1 MGPPT
6 PSMNKACTKPRF
18 RVRSL
23 VAKSLRLATYLGVV
37 VVGLS
42 LVGVRAVHAKTKK
55 AAFALGEPLGNL
67 DVASGGGNTLTINGQ
82 RLHLSAAH
90 VDASVTAVLD
100 RIQKG
105 CETHADGLADDLGA
119 LDRSFASS
127 TPSTRGFPGI
137 AMLRDEREGR
147 GVVACFATGEDTTRA
162 GVAQRLARF
171 SKTSDLADIGGIRY
185 VAVHADPEGGSKVVS
200 TWSDD
205 RLAIDALFP
214 DDGDAA
220 GDDPIA
226 APRPAS
232 ARRLLSARV
241 EPAPY
246 GAFVYA
252 STESPEGAIK
262 SYETALVARG
272 FRPMPSTNPL
282 ARAYQGNLVDVLVT
296 ATGGTE
302 GTSLSVIES
311 HYARAQAQG
320 ATR

>member
-1 MGPPT
+1 
-6 PSMNKACTKPRF
+6 MNNL
-18 RVRSL
+18 RSIA
-23 VAKSLRLATYLGVV
+23 VKSLRLATYLGVV
-37 VVGLS
+37 TVGLS
-42 LVGVRAVHAKTKK
+42 VVGVRAVHAKTKN

-67 DVASGGGNTLTINGQ
+67 EVASGGGNTLTINGQ
-82 RLHLSAAH
+82 RLHLSASH

-100 RIQKG
+100 RLQKG

-119 LDRSFASS
+119 IDKGFATT

-137 AMLRDEREGR
+137 AMLRDERDGR
-147 GVVACFATGEDTTRA
+147 GVVACFATNENTSTT
-162 GVAQRLARF
+162 GVARRLAHF
-171 SKTSDLADIGGIRY
+171 SETRDLADIGGLRY
-185 VAVHADPEGGSKVVS
+185 VAVHADGEGGSKVVS

-205 RLAIDALFP
+205 PLAIEALFA

-220 GDDPIA
+220 GDDPGA
-226 APRPAS
+226 APRPAN

-246 GAFVYA
+246 GAFIYA

-262 SYETALVARG
+262 SYETALVVRG
-272 FRPMPSTNPL
+272 FRPVPSTNPL
-282 ARAYQGNLVDVLVT
+282 ARAYQSDLVDVLVT
-296 ATGGTE
+296 ATGGSE

-311 HYARAQAQG
+311 QYARAQAQG